1 MNTTNDIGTMRPDDR
16 PYFELLDAIQ
26 TPTLVHRG
34 GPILFVNKALQQLT
48 GFPQGDLIGAPF
60 YDMVHPDFRELAQ
73 QRGAARIRGEDV
85 PPVYEFRLQTADKN
99 LQCWVE
105 LTASLLTLN
114 GLPTIVASF
123 YDLTE
128 RRQSEARHKH
138 LQQVMAQII
147 DGDPVP
153 TFVLDAQH
161 KVTHWNNACATIT
174 GVAARD
180 IVGSNRQWA
189 AFYPAER
196 PVMADLILNG
206 AIEAGIET
214 HYRNNFRRSTVVDG
228 AFEAE
233 SFFPQVGERG
243 RWLFF
248 TAAPIRDD
256 SGHIVG
262 AIETLQ
268 DVTARHE
275 AEAALRENQLKL
287 EELVEQRTGQ
297 LNQANEQLLQSEK
310 LASIGQL
317 AAGVA
322 HEINNPIGYVHSNIG
337 ALENYLSDLFAMLDL
352 YEAAEPAISSPEQMA
367 AIKAKRQAVD
377 IDFLKE
383 DIPMLMHESRE
394 GITRV
399 KKIVQDLKDFSHV
412 DSTLEWQWANL
423 HNGIDST
430 LNVVSNEIKYK
441 ADVVK
446 EYGDLPDV
454 ECLPSQ
460 LNQVFMNLMVNAA
473 HAMGEQ
479 RGRITVRTGREGES
493 VWLEFSDNGSGI
505 PEAIQAKIFDPF
517 FTTKPVGKGTGLG
530 LSLSYGIIQKHNGS
544 ISVKS
549 NPGEGTLFRIVLPIK
564 HIESDSG
571 DETST

>member
-1 MNTTNDIGTMRPDDR
+1 MNTDNDSVTLLPEDHA
-16 PYFELLDAIQ
+16 YFDLLDTIGM
-26 TPTLVHRG
+26 PLLVHRG
-34 GPILFVNKALQQLT
+34 GPLLFVNKALEKLT
-48 GFPQGDLIGAPF
+48 GISRDNLIGLPF
-60 YDMVHPDFRELAQ
+60 FVIVHPEFRKVAQ
-73 QRGAARIRGEDV
+73 EYSAARLRGEDV
-85 PPVYEFRLQTADKN
+85 PSVYEFRLLSEN
-99 LQCWVE
+99 ESIQCWVE
-105 LTASLLTLN
+105 LTASVLMLN
-114 GLPTIVASF
+114 GRSTVIASL
-123 YDLTE
+123 YDLSE
-128 RRQSEARHKH
+128 RRMAEVRQQR
-138 LQQVMAQII
+138 LQQTMAQII

-153 TFVLDAQH
+153 TFVLDAEH
-161 KVTHWNNACATIT
+161 RVTHWNRACAAIT
-174 GVAARD
+174 GVPPD
-180 IVGSNRQWA
+180 EIVGSKRQWA

-206 AIEAGIET
+206 ALEEGIENL
-214 HYRNNFRRSTVVDG
+214 YRHKFRRSTVVES

-233 SFFPQVGERG
+233 DFFPHFGAHG
-243 RWLFF
+243 CWLFF
-248 TAAPIRDD
+248 TAAPIRDID
-256 SGHIVG
+256 GRIIG

-275 AEAALRENQLKL
+275 AEAALRENQMKL

-297 LNQANEQLLQSEK
+297 LAQANEQLLQSEK

-337 ALENYLSDLFAMLDL
+337 ALENYIEDLFDLLDL
-352 YEAAEPAISSPEQMA
+352 YETVDMASHAPEQQEA
-367 AIKAKRQAVD
+367 VKARRLKVD

-383 DIPMLMHESRE
+383 DIPMLMRESRE

-412 DSTLEWQWANL
+412 DTTLDWQWANL

-430 LNVVSNEIKYK
+430 LNVVNNEIKYK

-446 EYGDLPDV
+446 EYGVLPEV

-460 LNQVFMNLMVNAA
+460 LNQVFMNLLVNAS

-479 RGRITVRTGREGES
+479 RGQICVRTGCEDDS

-505 PEAIQAKIFDPF
+505 PETIQAKIFDPF

-544 ISVKS
+544 ITVHST
-549 NPGEGTLFRIVLPIK
+549 PGKGTTFRIVLPVK
-564 HIESDSG
+564 HRENDVG
-571 DETST
+571 TAA